1 MKKGKLGLF
10 LSVILLSSCSL
21 DSMFQQPQVTVIDYE
36 LVELPGDTTK
46 LLIECD
52 VKNMDSHDGD
62 VKSINYVAV
71 IEGVTSESMTY
82 NTPFTMLGN
91 QTLRMKLPLTLP
103 TADAALLLDKL
114 NAGKSLSYTVTGKFT
129 ADTFLGTQELKL
141 NISGSAAVDVGIEE
155 FFQQP
160 SVEMNETKGFLVT
173 SIGSPGV
180 PPLVPATPVVI
191 QIKEVIVSNKDIHGA
206 AVIKMDYTVNIE
218 GVNSEKMSYT
228 PSSPIP
234 IASAQSNGAQI
245 VMSNMSVNFS
255 YTSLLGVVSFT
266 TVKTNHVDYTI
277 IGTVLIEANLGTSN
291 MQFYLPINTSGSNT
305 LLVSP

>member
-10 LSVILLSSCSL
+10 LSVLLLSGCSL

-36 LVELPGDTTK
+36 LVELPGETTK

-129 ADTFLGTQELKL
+129 ADTFLGTQELSL
-141 NISGSAAVDVGIEE
+141 NISGSAFVDIGIED
-155 FFQQP
+155 FFLQP
-160 SVEMNETKGFLVT
+160 SVEMNETAGFYVT
-173 SIGSPGV
+173 SLGN
-180 PPLVPATPVVI
+180 PPFFTQPITI
-191 QIKEVIVSNKDIHGA
+191 EIKEVIVSNNDAHSASVK
-206 AVIKMDYTVNIE
+206 KMDYTVNIE
-218 GVNSEKMSYT
+218 GVNSQKMTYT
-228 PSSPIP
+228 PGTPIP

-245 VMSNMSVNFS
+245 VMSNLPMNFS
-255 YTSLLGVVSFT
+255 YTALIGVVNVAASG
-266 TVKTNHVDYTI
+266 NYYVDYTI
-277 IGTVLIEANLGTSN
+277 IGTVLIEADLGDGPLE
-291 MQFYLPINTSGSNT
+291 FYLPINTSGSNT

>member
-10 LSVILLSSCSL
+10 LSVLLFSSCSL

-36 LVELPGDTTK
+36 LVELPGETTK

-129 ADTFLGTQELKL
+129 ADTFLGTQELSL
-141 NISGSAAVDVGIEE
+141 NISGSAFVDIGIED
-155 FFQQP
+155 FFLQP
-160 SVEMNETKGFLVT
+160 SVEMNETAGFYVT
-173 SIGSPGV
+173 SLGN
-180 PPLVPATPVVI
+180 PPFFTQPITI
-191 QIKEVIVSNKDIHGA
+191 EIKEVIVSNNDAHSA
-206 AVIKMDYTVNIE
+206 AVKQMDYTVNIE
-218 GVNSEKMSYT
+218 GVNSQKMTYT
-228 PSSPIP
+228 PGTPIP

-245 VMSNMSVNFS
+245 IMSNMSVNFPAS
-255 YTSLLGVVSFT
+255 ALIGVVNVASSG
-266 TVKTNHVDYTI
+266 NYYVDYTI